1 MANCSFPIC
10 KREATCGIYCYDHKR
25 LMGTS
30 DPVKKVAEVKKESD
44 KMKDIKAILKK
55 EYPKYLKTRPFCSIK
70 SPVCSKVAT
79 VVNHTRGRGRD
90 EILDQ
95 SSWEP
100 SCTHCNSYIEQHPD
114 WGGGKHKQSPHTRN

>member
-1 MANCSFPIC
+1 MNCTFPAC

-70 SPVCSKVAT
+70 SPVCTKVAT

-100 SCTHCNSYIEQHPD
+100 SCTHCNSYIEAHPE